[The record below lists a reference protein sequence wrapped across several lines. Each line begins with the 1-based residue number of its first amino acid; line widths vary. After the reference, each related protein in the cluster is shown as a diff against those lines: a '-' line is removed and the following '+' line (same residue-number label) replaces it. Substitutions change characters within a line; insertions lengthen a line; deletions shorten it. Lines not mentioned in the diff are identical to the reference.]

1 MELALRSPLAFYCK
15 RKASLSDADC
25 TYLSGRDESSFGTVC
40 GANSKRTRVIPLI
53 ALSVDATGATS
64 RMEANST

>member
-1 MELALRSPLAFYCK
+1 MGLALRSPLAFHCE
-15 RKASLSDADC
+15 REAGLSDTDC

-40 GANSKRTRVIPLI
+40 EANSKRTRAIPLI